1 MSEPKIRVLVA
12 QEVEDFLPHVTVPS
26 DVEIEWLPA
35 SAPIP
40 EGDYRGLLPL
50 LSRPVGADVLHQL
63 PNLKVVANYAVGYD
77 NIDVEA
83 LRARGVPVSNT
94 PDVLTEATA
103 DLTWALILAAS
114 RRLGAAERLARE
126 GAWAWGPTLLLGIQL
141 GGRTLGLLGAGRI
154 GQAVGR
160 RALPFG
166 MDVVYW
172 DRAAQPDFERGTG
185 ARRIES
191 LDEILGAADVVSVH
205 VGLSEET
212 AGLIGRDQIARMKD
226 AAILIN
232 TARGGLVDENA
243 LCEALEL
250 GKLRAAGLDVYENEP
265 EIRECLKRL
274 PNVVLL
280 PHIGSATE
288 ETRRRMFELA
298 WENLMRGVRG
308 EELLTPV

>member
-172 DRAAQPDFERGTG
+172 DRGSPTSSAAPAPG
-185 ARRIES
+185 ASNRWMRSWVRPTWS
-191 LDEILGAADVVSVH
+191 LSTWA
-205 VGLSEET
+205 
-212 AGLIGRDQIARMKD
+212 
-226 AAILIN
+226 
-232 TARGGLVDENA
+232 
-243 LCEALEL
+243 
-250 GKLRAAGLDVYENEP
+250 
-265 EIRECLKRL
+265 
-274 PNVVLL
+274 
-280 PHIGSATE
+280 
-288 ETRRRMFELA
+288 
-298 WENLMRGVRG
+298 
-308 EELLTPV
+308 